1 MSEAAEQTT
10 PRPWRI
16 KPYEYRKRGQSYRR
30 NAAIIAEDGHWIATE
45 ICGHNLQG
53 SSQAN
58 AALIVRAVNAHDA
71 LAEAL
76 TLALPYVESALE
88 DQGYKP
94 GVVDRMTK
102 TIRAALKLAE
112 V

>member
-1 MSEAAEQTT
+1 MSEQLQAFDDLIAAAASLDNKLHAGLTVAELSTEQSRLYNAINSAKTV
-10 PRPWRI
+10 RPV
-16 KPYEYRKRGQSYRR
+16 
-30 NAAIIAEDGHWIATE
+30 
-45 ICGHNLQG
+45 
-53 SSQAN
+53 
-58 AALIVRAVNAHDA
+58 IVKAVNSHDA
-71 LAEAL
+71 LVNAL

-112 V
+112 TEGV